1 MKVVAISGSPRI
13 GGNSDILCDE
23 FLKGAKE
30 KGNEIAKIN
39 LASSNIHPC
48 IACYGCKG
56 DGKCVIEDDMTKIL
70 EILIEADVILLAT
83 PVYFYSMDAQ
93 MKIMIDRSLAR
104 YQEIKNKKF
113 YFAVT
118 AADPNH
124 EAMDATIGGLK
135 GYTDCLPG
143 AEVIDVL
150 FGTGAWEKGDIL
162 KLPVLGQAYEMGK
175 SISSQERK

>member
-39 LASSNIHPC
+39 LASSNIRPC

-56 DGKCVIEDDMTKIL
+56 NGKCVIEDDMREIL
-70 EILIEADVILLAT
+70 KNLIEADVILLAT

-93 MKIMIDRSLAR
+93 MKIFIDRCLAR

-118 AADPNH
+118 AADPDH
-124 EAMDATIGGLK
+124 SAMDATFAGLK

-143 AEVIDVL
+143 AEVVDIL
-150 FGTGAWEKGDIL
+150 YGTGAWDKGDIL
-162 KLPVLGQAYEMGK
+162 KLPVLEHAYEMGK
-175 SISSQERK
+175 NI